1 MVGPTHPVFSIP
13 TRQPMRRH
21 KRSMRR
27 GMGRSSSTAA
37 AGPRSLR
44 PPTSALAV
52 VIVSRVPISR
62 RRRFPPL
69 AHLDLIGATFH
80 LAAPGSRR
88 RYHTPRACPDISSSS
103 PLTRPDPRRCCLL
116 PHAGGSPSP
125 SPPASR
131 ALASSLQRGPV
142 RSSRMG
148 RWGCPSGKRGSRE
161 EKRKKGGGG

>member
-1 MVGPTHPVFSIP
+1 
-13 TRQPMRRH
+13 
-21 KRSMRR
+21 
-27 GMGRSSSTAA
+27 MGRSSSTAA

-103 PLTRPDPRRCCLL
+103 PLARPDPRRCCLL